1 MAIVWVSLRKPWWS
15 PLCLNSIQLNI
26 WADICHISKRYKLG
40 LNVYS
45 DLCERYAEQ
54 AGFEHHIED
63 VCTLKYAWKSPQK
76 YLLSFAFPK
85 GRVKILLRNFI
96 SQLYKNKI
104 YTGIFETKNLK
115 HIAGMEPLPFS
126 RLSHL
131 EFVDHSN
138 QIIFKTDSSIIKCF
152 SNF

>member
-1 MAIVWVSLRKPWWS
+1 MFNAYL
-15 PLCLNSIQLNI
+15 
-26 WADICHISKRYKLG
+26 
-40 LNVYS
+40 

-63 VCTLKYAWKSPQK
+63 VCALKYAWKSPQK

-104 YTGIFETKNLK
+104 YRGIFETRSRNGTL
-115 HIAGMEPLPFS
+115 LYPFS
-126 RLSHL
+126 RLSQL
-131 EFVDHSN
+131 EFLDHSK
-138 QIIFKTDSSIIKCF
+138 QIVFKTDLSIIKCF
-152 SNF
+152 SNFQACYK